1 MTDVAKSVSSI
12 PVTVQVSAFIR
23 APLSFSDVVSAAEL
37 QSGASVN
44 QILAK
49 KFKVGQRVTLT
60 HKDGR
65 FFLKEAAHA
74 THDVGSLVVVRYVKP
89 VQGFGVTVQL
99 DEKTFGMIEL
109 CEVTDEVAANVA
121 QSACERGIFLARII
135 GTDKKG
141 RLQLSSRESV
151 VDQEMWNLTKPD
163 GSSAHFKT
171 ADQKRQSNGN
181 LRNAILKYGAKL
193 VL

>member
-1 MTDVAKSVSSI
+1 MTLVHRGGRFSLKDVA
-12 PVTVQVSAFIR
+12 T
-23 APLSFSDVVSAAEL
+23 DTYE
-37 QSGASVN
+37 
-44 QILAK
+44 
-49 KFKVGQRVTLT
+49 
-60 HKDGR
+60 
-65 FFLKEAAHA
+65 
-74 THDVGSLVVVRYVKP
+74 VGSLVVVRYVKP

-109 CEVTDEVAANVA
+109 CELTDEVAANVCQTA
-121 QSACERGIFLARII
+121 SEKSIFLARII

-151 VDQEMWNLTKPD
+151 TDQEMWNLTKPD

-171 ADQKRQSNGN
+171 ADSKRQSNGN

-193 VL
+193 VLSKGSLVIGYVTNISKAGCFI